1 MKFNGILAI
10 AAFIA
15 SAPLVANAQE
25 PIRIGFLTSMSGTF
39 SAIGA
44 EQKRG
49 LDLALEHLGS
59 KLGGRP
65 VRLIEV
71 DDKSSPVEAA
81 DAANR
86 LVDRDKV
93 QIVTG
98 MAISNTMLA
107 AIDPLL
113 KNNVFVVGANA
124 GPSQLAGDKC
134 NQNLFVVA
142 FANEQ
147 WGIGLADY
155 LNRSGVKRMMF
166 LGMDYQAGWDHAKS
180 VAKNFKGEN
189 LGEIYT
195 PLTQMDF
202 SSVLSQVRA
211 AKPDAIYAFYV
222 GGAAVPFM
230 KQWKQSGLD
239 KNVKLYS
246 MGGIADAML
255 LPAIGVSA
263 LDLET
268 AYSWNPEM
276 KTPGNERFV
285 EDFRKKHGRVPT
297 QFAMF
302 QYDAIMLL
310 DAAVREA
317 GPEDAGKFRAAL
329 KKADFKSLR
338 GNFKFNNNN
347 CPIQDV
353 ILQRIERGA
362 DGKPFEKFIE
372 INKKGRAGS
381 APWRLPAQGL
391 ITSPTEPSSRHVARV
406 SCGAILQRSATGTDA
421 VPDGGR
427 RHTRLRHHAP
437 DQSGAWF
444 VLHGGG
450 VFLRLRHFADR

>member
-1 MKFNGILAI
+1 MTSRLSLA
-10 AAFIA
+10 AGLALA
-15 SAPLVANAQE
+15 TLLPLSAQAQE
-25 PIRIGFLTSMSGTF
+25 PVRLGFLSSMSGTF
-39 SAIGA
+39 GVLGA

-49 LDLALEHLGS
+49 MDIALAHLGN

-65 VRLIEV
+65 IKLVEV

-86 LVDRDKV
+86 LVEREKIQV
-93 QIVTG
+93 VTG
-98 MAISNTMLA
+98 LAVSNSMLA

-113 KNNVFVVGANA
+113 KNNAFVIGANA
-124 GPSQLAGDKC
+124 GPSQLAGEKC

-147 WGIGLADY
+147 WGTGLAEH
-155 LNRSGVKRMMF
+155 LNRAGVKRMMF

-202 SSVLSQVRA
+202 SSVLTQVRA
-211 AKPDAIYAFYV
+211 AKPDAVYAFYV

-239 KNVKLYS
+239 KTVKLYS
-246 MGGIADAML
+246 MGAIADSML
-255 LPAIGVSA
+255 LPAMGDAA
-263 LDLET
+263 LGLET

-276 KTPGNERFV
+276 KTPGNQRFV
-285 EDFRKKHGRVPT
+285 DDFRKKYGRNPT

-310 DAAVREA
+310 DAAVKEA
-317 GPEDAGKFRAAL
+317 GPEDADKFRAAL
-329 KKADFKSLR
+329 KKANFQSLR

-347 CPIQDV
+347 FPIQDI
-353 ILQRIERGA
+353 ILQRVEKTP
-362 DGKPFEKFIE
+362 DGKFDVKFLEVI
-372 INKKGRAGS
+372 KK
-381 APWRLPAQGL
+381 
-391 ITSPTEPSSRHVARV
+391 
-406 SCGAILQRSATGTDA
+406 D
-421 VPDGGR
+421 VPDP
-427 RHTRLRHHAP
+427 HHGSCP
-437 DQSGAWF
+437 LKG
-444 VLHGGG
+444 
-450 VFLRLRHFADR
+450 